1 MPLSLLLMRNYVA
14 GVRVEAAGY
23 TRDGVGARVVV
34 VPGASATVSR
44 QSPEVKVL
52 IRQFN
57 GKKPL
62 TLKL

>member
-1 MPLSLLLMRNYVA
+1 MRNYIT

-34 VPGASATVSR
+34 PGASAAVSR
-44 QSPEVKVL
+44 QSPKVKVRCL
-52 IRQFN
+52 VIRQVK

-62 TLKL
+62 TNLK